1 VGDQAEGG
9 LTVTTPNLMGPLVV
23 QERETLHRVVER
35 LLARFPKLPAVQVEA
50 AAVGRYRD
58 LQHSRVRDF
67 VPILVERLAGVDLE
81 NVATANARR
90 ERTSG
95 SRSGR

>member
-1 VGDQAEGG
+1 M
-9 LTVTTPNLMGPLVV
+9 TVTTPNLMRSLVV
-23 QERETLHRVVER
+23 LERETLHRIVER
-35 LLARFPKLPAVQVEA
+35 LLPRLPKLPAEQVEA
-50 AAVGRYRD
+50 AVVGRYRD
-58 LQHSRVRDF
+58 LQHSRFRDF
-67 VPILVERLAGVDLE
+67 VPILVERRAREDLE

>member
-1 VGDQAEGG
+1 VGDQAGGG
-9 LTVTTPNLMGPLVV
+9 LTVTTPNLMRSLVV
-23 QERETLHRVVER
+23 QERETLYRTVER
-35 LLARFPKLPAVQVEA
+35 LLPRFPDLPAEQVEA

-67 VPILVERLAGVDLE
+67 VPILVERLAREDLE